1 MKLSNKIVLVTGGT
15 SGMGLEAAK
24 LFRQEGATV
33 IIVGQNPARLQ
44 SAASQ
49 LGDSV
54 TVLRGDVSKLA
65 EVEGIIKQISEK
77 FGRID
82 VLFANAGMGL
92 ASPLEAVTEDQ
103 IDRQFDVNF
112 KGVFFTIQKAA
123 PLLAK
128 GGSIVVTTS
137 FLNEVG
143 TPGLSILSATKAA
156 VRSLVRSLGAEFAPR
171 GIRVNAVSPGP
182 TSTPFHGKLG
192 LSEKQLNEAASAIED
207 QVPLHRFGEAREIAN
222 AAPVPRE
229 RRFLLHDR
237 IGTGRRWRHNA
248 ALIFSVRHEGGGAPS
263 RCTLHRGIPILP
275 ISAMGQER
283 TSPVTKPMSLYPRK
297 MG

>member
-15 SGMGLEAAK
+15 SGIGLEAAK
-24 LFRQEGATV
+24 LFREEGATV
-33 IIVGQNPARLQ
+33 IIIGQNPARLQ
-44 SAASQ
+44 SAASE

-54 TVLRGDVSKLA
+54 TLLRGDVSKPA
-65 EVEGIIKQISEK
+65 DIESIVEQIRRK
-77 FGRID
+77 FGHID

-92 ASPLEAVTEDQ
+92 AAPLEAVTEDQ
-103 IDRQFDVNF
+103 IDTQFDVNF

-143 TPGLSILSATKAA
+143 APGLSILSATKAA
-156 VRSLVRSLGAEFAPR
+156 VRSLVRSLGAELAPR

-182 TSTPFHGKLG
+182 ISTPFHGKLG

-207 QVPLHRFGEAREIAN
+207 QVPLHRFGEAGEIAK
-222 AAPVPRE
+222 
-229 RRFLLHDR
+229 
-237 IGTGRRWRHNA
+237 A
-248 ALIFSVRHEGGGAPS
+248 ALFLASDDSSFMTGSELVVDGGL
-263 RCTLHRGIPILP
+263 TQI
-275 ISAMGQER
+275 
-283 TSPVTKPMSLYPRK
+283 
-297 MG
+297 

>member
-1 MKLSNKIVLVTGGT
+1 MLLLTDRALRLRNEISEQEKIMKLSNKIVLVTGGT
-15 SGMGLEAAK
+15 SGIGLEAAK
-24 LFRQEGATV
+24 LFREEGATV
-33 IIVGQNPARLQ
+33 IVVGLNAARLQ
-44 SAASQ
+44 SAASE

-54 TVLRGDVSKLA
+54 EVLRGDVSKPA
-65 EVEGIIKQISEK
+65 DIENIIKHIGKK

-103 IDRQFDVNF
+103 IDAQFDVNF

-128 GGSIVVTTS
+128 GASVVVTTS

-156 VRSLVRSLGAEFAPR
+156 VRSLVRSLGTEFAPR

-182 TSTPFHGKLG
+182 ISTPFHGKLG
-192 LSEKQLNEAASAIED
+192 LSEKQLNETASAVED
-207 QVPLHRFGEAREIAN
+207 QVPLHRFGEAEEIAK
-222 AAPVPRE
+222 
-229 RRFLLHDR
+229 
-237 IGTGRRWRHNA
+237 A
-248 ALIFSVRHEGGGAPS
+248 ALFLASDDSSFMTGSELVVDGG
-263 RCTLHRGIPILP
+263 
-275 ISAMGQER
+275 ISQ
-283 TSPVTKPMSLYPRK
+283 L
-297 MG
+297 